1 MATSSPATSPVPIRL
16 FSGTSML
23 ALPPHRSYRLLADS
37 PQGVEASTQT
47 KPRPKVR
54 HCRALKQKNFNCE
67 VCQKAFRDNYAL
79 KEHVKKVHS
88 PAMVEEGGIVC
99 ERWFCDMRL
108 PTKYDWQQ
116 HMKECFWLCPDPACG
131 DTRLTKHRVFINHW
145 HRTPA
150 RCRTMI
156 FFLVIGCWAQ
166 QIFIFPS
173 SNKRFLDMMVSFPQ
187 ENKM

>member
-131 DTRLTKHRVFINHW
+131 NTRLTKHRVFINHW

-156 FFLVIGCWAQ
+156 FSWLLDVEPNKSLF
-166 QIFIFPS
+166 FPS